1 MLPYQQRVVDEQQ
14 ENEKR
19 LVNLRSFL
27 RSSPT
32 GISSDDL
39 ADLVTQE
46 KIMSNYDE
54 ILKLRISKFNL
65 SD

>member
-19 LVNLRSFL
+19 LVGLRSFL

-32 GISSDDL
+32 SISPNEF

-46 KIMSNYDE
+46 KIMSEYDN